1 LQVRVGRRQQ
11 PHQLGSLRRAQ
22 RVDPVGGQPGAP
34 AVDRDLGQV
43 ARGPGRPNRR
53 LRDLIHHGKATPSMI
68 ISHELSLEEAP
79 DAYKHFD
86 NRDMGWTKVI
96 LHPNAA

>member
-1 LQVRVGRRQQ
+1 VK
-11 PHQLGSLRRAQ
+11 AY
-22 RVDPVGGQPGAP
+22 
-34 AVDRDLGQV
+34 
-43 ARGPGRPNRR
+43 NRR